1 MILTDSTADLSPEY
15 LIKEEVQSIPLFI
28 RFEDEVYR
36 DGVDITAQELYQRV
50 SKSNE
55 VARSTGLRSGDFHN
69 AFNKYIK
76 RGYDILYLG
85 IGSNLSSTIQSA
97 LIAKQELE
105 TKRVFIVDS
114 KTVSAGLGLLVNQ
127 AVLLRNQGLHASEI
141 KTRID
146 ELIPRLQFFYMISDL
161 ELLGKTSRIKSLSLK
176 FARMMKSKPV
186 VSMIN
191 DRIEKVTS
199 FMGPFE
205 KKLIDFARM
214 IEKKTK
220 NYEINELYITHS
232 CDQRV
237 ADIGKKVFQEHLK
250 PNLMITNPIGC
261 VLGAQVGENTLGVA
275 YLLLDSK
282 KRDQHDKKHY

>member
-205 KKLIDFARM
+205 KNLLILHA
-214 IEKKTK
+214 
-220 NYEINELYITHS
+220 
-232 CDQRV
+232 
-237 ADIGKKVFQEHLK
+237 
-250 PNLMITNPIGC
+250 
-261 VLGAQVGENTLGVA
+261 
-275 YLLLDSK
+275 
-282 KRDQHDKKHY
+282 